1 MNPNRRIFSKPKEHP
16 SAPGRPGLRAGAV
29 RSRLRPFATVRV
41 RLGRAYGE
49 FCNSGHFGGFRRRV
63 AGFRVGGVALCVH
76 STFYNYYYYYYN
88 YNYNN
93 YYYYYYYYNYNYNH
107 NHNHNHNHHN
117 HHHNHH
123 HHHYYYYYYYYYY
136 SYYMIMMIIIIIL
149 IVIIVIIVIIV
160 KIIILVVSSF
170 LAWISIWFLAFAL
183 RNSCFSFS
191 FQLRICRYNATNS
204 LVPSC

>member
-1 MNPNRRIFSKPKEHP
+1 
-16 SAPGRPGLRAGAV
+16 
-29 RSRLRPFATVRV
+29 
-41 RLGRAYGE
+41 
-49 FCNSGHFGGFRRRV
+49 
-63 AGFRVGGVALCVH
+63 
-76 STFYNYYYYYYN
+76 
-88 YNYNN
+88 
-93 YYYYYYYYNYNYNH
+93 
-107 NHNHNHNHHN
+107 
-117 HHHNHH
+117 
-123 HHHYYYYYYYYYY
+123 
-136 SYYMIMMIIIIIL
+136 MIMMIIIIIL